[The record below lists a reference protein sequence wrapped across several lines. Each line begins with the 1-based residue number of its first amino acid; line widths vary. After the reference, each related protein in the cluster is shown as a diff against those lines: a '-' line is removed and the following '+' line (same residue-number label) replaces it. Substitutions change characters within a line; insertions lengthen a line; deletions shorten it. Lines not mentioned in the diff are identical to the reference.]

1 MAIFSR
7 LNRVIKSNLNALID
21 QAEDPDK
28 MIGQTV
34 TDMKS
39 ALKRARKDLIEA
51 LGSAKRLDKK
61 ERALEQEAVD
71 WEQKAILALEQDDDD
86 LAREALRR
94 KARALRDAKEVR
106 ARALRDAKEVRARAA
121 AQATAA
127 DAMKAQLER
136 IEEKLDDLKA
146 RQKTLA
152 AQVRQARTQ
161 RPDPELTSGDRL
173 GGGAFTDLE
182 RMADQIDQLDAEVE
196 AHELL
201 EDPKHAAMDARFRAL
216 ESEEGEDD
224 VDDELAA
231 LKAKLGG

>member
-1 MAIFSR
+1 MGIFSR

-39 ALKRARKDLIEA
+39 ALKRARKDLIAA

-61 ERALEQEAVD
+61 ERDLEQEAVD
-71 WEQKAILALEQDDDD
+71 WEEKAILALEQDDDD

-94 KARALRDAKEVR
+94 KARATKEAKSVR
-106 ARALRDAKEVRARAA
+106 AQAA

-161 RPDPELTSGDRL
+161 EPDPELTSGDRL
-173 GGGAFTDLE
+173 GGGAFADLE

-196 AHELL
+196 AHEVL
-201 EDPKHAAMDARFRAL
+201 EDPKREVMDARFRAL
-216 ESEEGEDD
+216 GSDEGEDD

>member
-1 MAIFSR
+1 MGIFSR

-61 ERALEQEAVD
+61 EQELSEEAAD
-71 WEQKAILALEQDDDD
+71 WEQKAILALEQDDEE

-94 KARALRDAKEVR
+94 KARALKDVEN
-106 ARALRDAKEVRARAA
+106 VRARAA
-121 AQATAA
+121 QQASAA
-127 DAMKAQLER
+127 DAMKGQLEQ

-146 RQKTLA
+146 RQTTLA
-152 AQVRQARTQ
+152 AQVRQARTAQ
-161 RPDPELTSGDRL
+161 PDPAQASGDRL
-173 GGGAFTDLE
+173 GGGAFADLE

-196 AHELL
+196 AHDVL
-201 EDPKHAAMDARFRAL
+201 EGPKRADLDARFRAL

-224 VDDELAA
+224 VEDELAA
-231 LKAKLGG
+231 LKAKLSG

>member
-1 MAIFSR
+1 MGIFSR

-34 TDMKS
+34 SDMKS

-51 LGSAKRLDKK
+51 LGSARRLDKK
-61 ERALEQEAVD
+61 EQELRDEAAD
-71 WEQKAILALEQDDDD
+71 WEDKAVLALERDDEE

-94 KARALRDAKEVR
+94 KARTLKEAQAVR
-106 ARALRDAKEVRARAA
+106 ERAA
-121 AQATAA
+121 EQATAA

-152 AQVRQARTQ
+152 AQVRNARQQ
-161 RPDPELTSGDRL
+161 RPDPARPTGDRL
-173 GGGAFTDLE
+173 GGGAFSDLE

-196 AHELL
+196 AHQSL
-201 EDPKHAAMDARFRAL
+201 EDPKRADLDVRFRAL
-216 ESEEGEDD
+216 ESEDAEDD
-224 VDDELAA
+224 VEDELAA
-231 LKAKLGG
+231 LKSKLGG

>member
-1 MAIFSR
+1 MGIFSR

-21 QAEDPDK
+21 QAEDPEK

-51 LGSAKRLDKK
+51 LGNAKHLDKK
-61 ERALEQEAVD
+61 ERELSEEAAD
-71 WEQKAILALEQDDDD
+71 WERKAILALEQDDDE

-94 KARALRDAKEVR
+94 KARALKEAQNVR
-106 ARALRDAKEVRARAA
+106 TRAA
-121 AQATAA
+121 EQASAA
-127 DAMKAQLER
+127 DEMKAQLER

-161 RPDPELTSGDRL
+161 NPDLAQPSGDRL

-196 AHELL
+196 AHDLL
-201 EDPKHAAMDARFRAL
+201 EDPKRADLDSRFRAL
-216 ESEEGEDD
+216 ESEEGEED

>member
-1 MAIFSR
+1 MGIFSR

-34 TDMKS
+34 SDMKS
-39 ALKRARKDLIEA
+39 ALKRARKDLIA
-51 LGSAKRLDKK
+51 AMGSAKRLDKK
-61 ERALEQEAVD
+61 EAELREQASD
-71 WEQKAILALEQDDDD
+71 WEQKALLALEREDED

-94 KARALRDAKEVR
+94 KSRTLREADA
-106 ARALRDAKEVRARAA
+106 VRARAA
-121 AQATAA
+121 EQATAA

-136 IEEKLDDLKA
+136 VEEKLDDLKA

-161 RPDPELTSGDRL
+161 QPDPAQPTGDRL
-173 GGGAFTDLE
+173 GGGAFSDLD

-201 EDPKHAAMDARFRAL
+201 DDPKRSDLDARFRAL
-216 ESEEGEDD
+216 DSEDAQDD
-224 VDDELAA
+224 VEDELAQ
-231 LKAKLGG
+231 LKAKLSG

>member
-1 MAIFSR
+1 MGIFSR

-51 LGSAKRLDKK
+51 LGSAKRLEKK
-61 ERALEQEAVD
+61 ERELEQGALD
-71 WEQKAILALEQDDDD
+71 WEQKAILALEQEDDD

-94 KARALRDAKEVR
+94 KARALK
-106 ARALRDAKEVRARAA
+106 DAKEVRARAA

-152 AQVRQARTQ
+152 AQVRQARAQ

-201 EDPKHAAMDARFRAL
+201 EDPKRATMDARFRAL

>member
-1 MAIFSR
+1 MGIFNR

-34 TDMKS
+34 SDMKS
-39 ALKRARKDLIEA
+39 ALKRARKDLIA
-51 LGSAKRLDKK
+51 AMGSAKRLDKK
-61 ERALEQEAVD
+61 EAELREQAAD
-71 WEQKAILALEQDDDD
+71 WEQKAVLALERDDDD

-94 KARALRDAKEVR
+94 KSRTLKEADAVR
-106 ARALRDAKEVRARAA
+106 TRAA
-121 AQATAA
+121 EQATAA

-136 IEEKLDDLKA
+136 VEEKLDDLKA

-161 RPDPELTSGDRL
+161 QPDPAQPTGDRL
-173 GGGAFTDLE
+173 GGGAFSDLE

-201 EDPKHAAMDARFRAL
+201 DDPKRADLDARFRTL
-216 ESEEGEDD
+216 ESEDVQDD
-224 VDDELAA
+224 VEDELAQ
-231 LKAKLGG
+231 LKAKLSG

>member
-1 MAIFSR
+1 MGIFSR

-61 ERALEQEAVD
+61 ERDLEQEAVD

-94 KARALRDAKEVR
+94 KARAVREAKN
-106 ARALRDAKEVRARAA
+106 ARAQAA

-161 RPDPELTSGDRL
+161 QPDPELTSGDRL
-173 GGGAFTDLE
+173 GGGAFADLE

-196 AHELL
+196 AHEVL
-201 EDPKHAAMDARFRAL
+201 EDPKREAMDARFRAL

>member
-1 MAIFSR
+1 MGIFSR

-28 MIGQTV
+28 LIGQTV
-34 TDMKS
+34 ADMKS
-39 ALKRARKDLIEA
+39 ALGRARTELIEA
-51 LGSAKRLDKK
+51 MGSAKRLGKK
-61 ERALEQEAVD
+61 EQQLEEEAAE
-71 WEQKAILALEQDDDD
+71 WERKAILALERDDED

-94 KARALRDAKEVR
+94 KARTLKE
-106 ARALRDAKEVRARAA
+106 AEAVRARAA
-121 AQATAA
+121 EQATTA
-127 DAMKAQLER
+127 DAMKAQLQR

-161 RPDPELTSGDRL
+161 PVSPSGSAGDRL
-173 GGGAFTDLE
+173 GGGAFSELD

-196 AHELL
+196 AHSLL
-201 EDPKHAAMDARFRAL
+201 EDPKRAELDARFRAL
-216 ESEEGEDD
+216 ESEENEGGI
-224 VDDELAA
+224 DDELAA

>member
-1 MAIFSR
+1 MGIFSR

-61 ERALEQEAVD
+61 ERDLEQEAVD

-94 KARALRDAKEVR
+94 KARATREAKSVR
-106 ARALRDAKEVRARAA
+106 AQAA

-161 RPDPELTSGDRL
+161 QPDPELTSGDRL

-196 AHELL
+196 AHEVL
-201 EDPKHAAMDARFRAL
+201 ENPKREAMDARFRAL
-216 ESEEGEDD
+216 ESEEGVDD

>member
-1 MAIFSR
+1 MGIFSR

-61 ERALEQEAVD
+61 ERDLEQEAVD

-94 KARALRDAKEVR
+94 KARAIKEAKKRPSASSRAGNRGRRDEGPTR
-106 ARALRDAKEVRARAA
+106 AHRGEARRPQGEAEDARGSGAASADSAAR
-121 AQATAA
+121 
-127 DAMKAQLER
+127 
-136 IEEKLDDLKA
+136 
-146 RQKTLA
+146 
-152 AQVRQARTQ
+152 
-161 RPDPELTSGDRL
+161 PG
-173 GGGAFTDLE
+173 
-182 RMADQIDQLDAEVE
+182 
-196 AHELL
+196 AHERRPPRRRRVRGSRTHGGP
-201 EDPKHAAMDARFRAL
+201 DRPIGRRSRSPRSAGRPKA
-216 ESEEGEDD
+216 
-224 VDDELAA
+224 
-231 LKAKLGG
+231 

>member
-1 MAIFSR
+1 MGIFSR

-61 ERALEQEAVD
+61 ERDLEQEAVD

-94 KARALRDAKEVR
+94 KARAVREAKN
-106 ARALRDAKEVRARAA
+106 ARAQAA

-161 RPDPELTSGDRL
+161 EPDPELTSGDRL
-173 GGGAFTDLE
+173 GGGAFADLE

-196 AHELL
+196 AHEVL
-201 EDPKHAAMDARFRAL
+201 EDPKREAMDARFRAL

>member
-1 MAIFSR
+1 MGILSR
-7 LNRVIKSNLNALID
+7 LNRVIKSNLNALMD

-61 ERALEQEAVD
+61 QRDLEQEAVD

-94 KARALRDAKEVR
+94 KTRALKEANNVR
-106 ARALRDAKEVRARAA
+106 AQSA

-136 IEEKLDDLKA
+136 IEDKLDDLKA
-146 RQKTLA
+146 RQKALA
-152 AQVRQARTQ
+152 AQVRRARAEQ
-161 RPDPELTSGDRL
+161 PDPELTSGDRL
-173 GGGAFTDLE
+173 GGGAFADLE

-196 AHELL
+196 AHEVLD
-201 EDPKHAAMDARFRAL
+201 DPKRAQMDERFRAL
-216 ESEEGEDD
+216 QSEEGEED

>member
-1 MAIFSR
+1 MGIFSR

-39 ALKRARKDLIEA
+39 ALKRARKDLVEA

-61 ERALEQEAVD
+61 ERDLEQEAGD

-94 KARALRDAKEVR
+94 KART
-106 ARALRDAKEVRARAA
+106 LRDAKEVRARAA

-161 RPDPELTSGDRL
+161 RPDPELSSGDRL

-196 AHELL
+196 AHEVL
-201 EDPKHAAMDARFRAL
+201 ENPKRAAMDARFMAL

>member
-1 MAIFSR
+1 MGIFSR

-39 ALKRARKDLIEA
+39 ALKRARKELIET
-51 LGSAKRLDKK
+51 LGSAKRLDK
-61 ERALEQEAVD
+61 REQELEEEAAD
-71 WEQKAILALEQDDDD
+71 WEQKAILALERDDEE

-94 KARALRDAKEVR
+94 KARAIRESQSVR
-106 ARALRDAKEVRARAA
+106 TRAA
-121 AQATAA
+121 EQASAA

-136 IEEKLDDLKA
+136 IEEKLDDLKD

-161 RPDPELTSGDRL
+161 QPDPALPSGDRL

-196 AHELL
+196 AHEIL
-201 EDPKHAAMDARFRAL
+201 ESPKRADIDARFRAL
-216 ESEEGEDD
+216 ESQEGEDD
-224 VDDELAA
+224 VEDELAA

>member
-1 MAIFSR
+1 MGIFSR

-39 ALKRARKDLIEA
+39 ALKRARKDVIEA

-61 ERALEQEAVD
+61 EQDLEQEAVD
-71 WEQKAILALEQDDDD
+71 WEQKAILALEQDDDA

-94 KARALRDAKEVR
+94 KARATKEAKSVR
-106 ARALRDAKEVRARAA
+106 AQAA

-161 RPDPELTSGDRL
+161 QPDPELTSGDRL
-173 GGGAFTDLE
+173 GGGAFADLE

-196 AHELL
+196 AHEVL
-201 EDPKHAAMDARFRAL
+201 EDPKSEAMDARFRAL
-216 ESEEGEDD
+216 ASEEGEDD

>member
-1 MAIFSR
+1 MGIFSR

-34 TDMKS
+34 ADMKS

-51 LGSAKRLDKK
+51 MGSAKRLGKK
-61 ERALEQEAVD
+61 ESALEREAAD
-71 WEQKAILALEQDDDD
+71 WEQKAILALEDDDED

-94 KARALRDAKEVR
+94 KSRTLMEAKRVH
-106 ARALRDAKEVRARAA
+106 ARAA
-121 AQATAA
+121 EQATAA
-127 DAMKAQLER
+127 GAMKAQLER

-152 AQVRQARTQ
+152 AQVRQARTHQ
-161 RPDPELTSGDRL
+161 PDPGRPTGDRL
-173 GGGAFTDLE
+173 GGGAFSDLE

-196 AHELL
+196 AHGLL
-201 EDPKHAAMDARFRAL
+201 EDPKRAELDARFHAL
-216 ESEEGEDD
+216 ESGENEDD
-224 VDDELAA
+224 VSDELAA
-231 LKAKLGG
+231 LKAKLRG

>member
-1 MAIFSR
+1 MGIFSR

-39 ALKRARKDLIEA
+39 ALKRARKELIEA
-51 LGSAKRLDKK
+51 MGSAKRLDKK
-61 ERALEQEAVD
+61 EKELEQEAAD
-71 WEQKAILALEQDDDD
+71 WEQKAILALERDDDN

-94 KARALRDAKEVR
+94 KSRTLKEVQN
-106 ARALRDAKEVRARAA
+106 VRARAA
-121 AQATAA
+121 EQATAA

-152 AQVRQARTQ
+152 AQVRQARTEQ
-161 RPDPELTSGDRL
+161 PDPAQSSGDRL
-173 GGGAFTDLE
+173 GGGAFTDLD

-196 AHELL
+196 AHQLL
-201 EDPKHAAMDARFRAL
+201 EDPKRAELDAKFRSL
-216 ESEEGEDD
+216 ESEEGEED
-224 VDDELAA
+224 VNDELAA
-231 LKAKLGG
+231 LKAKLSG